1 MNERY
6 YSRAERDDQTVWVC
20 KKGERMTVRPVHLN
34 GMIQNTQDVS
44 AVRHQENTRPAV
56 EQHNIQ
62 VEVKQKEQS
71 QAQEVHAKDNADPQ
85 QKKYDAKEKGSN
97 AYENQ
102 KGKKKKKREDLPDGS
117 VKVKKHISGGFDIK
131 I

>member
-1 MNERY
+1 
-6 YSRAERDDQTVWVC
+6 
-20 KKGERMTVRPVHLN
+20 MTVRPVHLN

-44 AVRHQENTRPAV
+44 NMKHQENTRPAV

-62 VEVKQKEQS
+62 VEVKQKEAS
-71 QAQEVHAKDNADPQ
+71 QMQEVHAKDNADPQ

-97 AYENQ
+97 EYVAR
-102 KGKKKKKREDLPDGS
+102 KDKKKKKREELPDGS
-117 VKVKKHISGGFDIK
+117 VKVKMSMSGGFDIK

>member
-1 MNERY
+1 
-6 YSRAERDDQTVWVC
+6 
-20 KKGERMTVRPVHLN
+20 MTVRPVHLN

-56 EQHNIQ
+56 EQQNIQ
-62 VEVKQKEQS
+62 IQERQKELEH
-71 QAQEVHAKDNADPQ
+71 AQNVNAKDNANQQ

-97 AYENQ
+97 EYEKRNR
-102 KGKKKKKREDLPDGS
+102 KKKKEKPEDMPDGS
-117 VKVKKHISGGFDIK
+117 VKLKMTMSGGFDIK